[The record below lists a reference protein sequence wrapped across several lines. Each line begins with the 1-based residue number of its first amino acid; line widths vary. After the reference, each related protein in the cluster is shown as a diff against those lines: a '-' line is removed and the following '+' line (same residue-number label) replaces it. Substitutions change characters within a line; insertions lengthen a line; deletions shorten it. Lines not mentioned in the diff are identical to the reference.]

1 VDERLEQELQ
11 KEQHQHLQPQ
21 QTISKENFN
30 GVTSDIYPVT
40 ECCNSDYTRQSYK
53 NSFERFLKHIKVN
66 DLQVLR
72 DFGDRAL
79 EQLVIKYVIHARDEK
94 KLSRASIEAELHAI
108 FHFCELNDI
117 HVRKKRISRFL
128 PPERCAHEDRLYTT
142 DEMQRIIDACRD
154 KRQKVIILLM
164 ASAGL
169 RIGAISKL
177 KVKDLEPRSIDGYDI
192 YKITVDG
199 DDRNAKYWT
208 TCTSELRVAVT
219 EYLQQRERE
228 GEGPIDETSP
238 LIREH
243 RDPRK
248 MLREVK
254 PRHVTD
260 VSIRNT
266 VREII
271 RRSGVYVPDPKKQK
285 LMMSHAFRKNF
296 KTVCESSPMK
306 SLYVEMLMGHR
317 EALVKSYMRPKDT
330 DVIADFVMN
339 AAYALT
345 LDPTQLLKQEN
356 QRLKKNQSDYL
367 AELGDLRH
375 DFNEMKQLL
384 VHLSKESQKHLVGEF
399 FQKVGDKADIEWSC
413 DD

>member
-1 VDERLEQELQ
+1 MG
-11 KEQHQHLQPQ
+11 
-21 QTISKENFN
+21 S
-30 GVTSDIYPVT
+30 
-40 ECCNSDYTRQSYK
+40 
-53 NSFERFLKHIKVN
+53 
-66 DLQVLR
+66 
-72 DFGDRAL
+72 
-79 EQLVIKYVIHARDEK
+79 
-94 KLSRASIEAELHAI
+94 
-108 FHFCELNDI
+108 
-117 HVRKKRISRFL
+117 
-128 PPERCAHEDRLYTT
+128 
-142 DEMQRIIDACRD
+142 IIDACRD

-177 KVKDLEPRSIDGYDI
+177 KVKDLEPMTINGYDT

-208 TCTSELRVAVT
+208 TCTNELRVAVT

-228 GEGPIDETSP
+228 GEGPIDGNSP

-248 MLREVK
+248 MLRLVK

-271 RRSGVYVPDPKKQK
+271 RRSGVYVHDPKKQK

-296 KTVCESSPMK
+296 KTICESSPMK

-317 EALVKSYMRPKDT
+317 EALVKSYT
-330 DVIADFVMN
+330 SFQ
-339 AAYALT
+339 T
-345 LDPTQLLKQEN
+345 L
-356 QRLKKNQSDYL
+356 
-367 AELGDLRH
+367 
-375 DFNEMKQLL
+375 
-384 VHLSKESQKHLVGEF
+384 
-399 FQKVGDKADIEWSC
+399 
-413 DD
+413 

>member
-1 VDERLEQELQ
+1 MSV
-11 KEQHQHLQPQ
+11 
-21 QTISKENFN
+21 
-30 GVTSDIYPVT
+30 
-40 ECCNSDYTRQSYK
+40 
-53 NSFERFLKHIKVN
+53 
-66 DLQVLR
+66 
-72 DFGDRAL
+72 
-79 EQLVIKYVIHARDEK
+79 HARDEK

-117 HVRKKRISRFL
+117 IVRKKRIRRFL
-128 PPERCAHEDRLYTT
+128 PPERCAHDDRLYTT
-142 DEMQRIIDACRD
+142 VEMGSIIDACRD

-177 KVKDLEPRSIDGYDI
+177 KVKDLEPMTINGYDT

-208 TCTSELRVAVT
+208 TCTNELRVAVT

-228 GEGPIDETSP
+228 GEGPIDGNSP

-248 MLREVK
+248 MLRLVK

-271 RRSGVYVPDPKKQK
+271 RRSGVYVHDPKKQK

-296 KTVCESSPMK
+296 KTICESSPMK

-317 EALVKSYMRPKDT
+317 EALVKSYMRPKNM
-330 DVIADFVMN
+330 DVISDFIMHATN
-339 AAYALT
+339 ALT
-345 LDPTQLLKQEN
+345 VDPTETSA
-356 QRLKKNQSDYL
+356 RES
-367 AELGDLRH
+367 RI
-375 DFNEMKQLL
+375 
-384 VHLSKESQKHLVGEF
+384 KEKSE
-399 FQKVGDKADIEWSC
+399 
-413 DD
+413 